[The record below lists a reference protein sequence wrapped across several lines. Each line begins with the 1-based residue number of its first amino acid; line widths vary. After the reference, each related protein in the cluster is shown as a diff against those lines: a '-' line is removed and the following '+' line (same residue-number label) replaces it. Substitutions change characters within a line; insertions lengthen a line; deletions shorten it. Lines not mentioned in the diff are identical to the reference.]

1 MAGFTVPNASEYG
14 TTIQSLDQAEPDSLD
29 FQILGNHNYGVLS
42 GADITVYSVDNG
54 SAALTA
60 SYVYVNN
67 HYGYVSASTVVF
79 DAPDADA
86 RFDIV
91 VAVRV
96 DATTFTYG
104 VVKGTPDATN
114 PIFPTIS
121 SDKLPLYAI
130 YRKSGVTLNTLSVV
144 DKRMFLNMAHRT
156 GTAVPTEAADQG
168 DLYIR
173 TGTSPATEQSSLYV
187 YADSAWQN
195 LAKYE
200 GVREEPL
207 HPFLFAGI

>member
-114 PIFPTIS
+114 PIFPTVS

-144 DKRMFLNMAHRT
+144 DKRMFLNTAHRT
-156 GTAVPTEAADQG
+156 GTAIPTEAADQG

-187 YADSAWQN
+187 YVDSAWQN

>member
-173 TGTSPATEQSSLYV
+173 TGTSPAEQSSLYV
-187 YADSAWQN
+187 YVDSAWQN

>member
-121 SDKLPLYAI
+121 ADKLPLYAI

-187 YADSAWQN
+187 YVDSAWQN

>member
-29 FQILGNHNYGVLS
+29 FQILGNGNYGVID

-54 SAALTA
+54 SAVLTA
-60 SYVYVNN
+60 SNVYINN
-67 HYGYVSASTVVF
+67 SYGYVSSSTVTF
-79 DAPDADA
+79 EAPETDA

-91 VAVRV
+91 VAIRV
-96 DATTFTYG
+96 NATTYTYG
-104 VVKGTPDATN
+104 VVKGTASATN
-114 PIFPTIS
+114 PIFPTIT

-130 YRKSGVTLNTLSVV
+130 YRKSGTTLNTLSVV
-144 DKRMFLNMAHRT
+144 DKRKFVETVIRSGSAAPS
-156 GTAVPTEAADQG
+156 GTATPG
-168 DLYIR
+168 DLYAK
-173 TGTSPATEQSSLYV
+173 TGTPVTEQSSLYV
-187 YADSAWQN
+187 YSTETGWQN

-207 HPFLFAGI
+207 HPFLFVGI

>member
-14 TTIQSLDQAEPDSLD
+14 VTIQSLDQAEPDSLD

-42 GADITVYSVDNG
+42 GADITVYSAGNG

-67 HYGYVSASTVVF
+67 HYGYVSASTVIF
-79 DAPDADA
+79 DAPDTDA
-86 RFDIV
+86 RFDLLV
-91 VAVRV
+91 VTRV
-96 DATTFTYG
+96 DASTYQYG
-104 VVKGTPDATN
+104 VVKGTPSATN
-114 PIFPTIS
+114 PIFPTPLS
-121 SDKLPLYAI
+121 NQLPLYAI
-130 YRKSGVTLNTLSVV
+130 YRKSGVSFNALSVV

-156 GTAVPTEAADQG
+156 GTAIPSEAADQG

-173 TGTSPATEQSSLYV
+173 TGTVPATEQSSLYV
-187 YADSAWQN
+187 YVDSAWQN

-200 GVREEPL
+200 GAREEAL

>member
-42 GADITVYSVDNG
+42 GADITVYSIDNG

-60 SYVYVNN
+60 SHVYVNN

-79 DAPDADA
+79 DAPDSDA

-96 DATTFTYG
+96 DATTFNYG

-114 PIFPTIS
+114 PIFPTVS

-144 DKRMFLNMAHRT
+144 DKRMFLNTSHRT
-156 GTAVPTEAADQG
+156 GTAIPTEAADQG

-187 YADSAWQN
+187 YVDSAWQN

>member
-29 FQILGNHNYGVLS
+29 FKILGNHNYGVLS
-42 GADITVYSVDNG
+42 GADITVYSADNG

-67 HYGYVSASTVVF
+67 YYGYVSASTVVF
-79 DAPDADA
+79 DAPEADA
-86 RFDIV
+86 RFDILV
-91 VAVRV
+91 VTRI
-96 DATTFTYG
+96 DSTTFQYG
-104 VVKGTPDATN
+104 VVKGTTSSTN
-114 PIFPTIS
+114 PIFPTL
-121 SDKLPLYAI
+121 SDSQLPLYAI

-156 GTAVPTEAADQG
+156 GTAIPSEAADQG

-173 TGTSPATEQSSLYV
+173 TGTAPATEQSSLYV
-187 YADSAWQN
+187 YVDSAWQN

-200 GVREEPL
+200 GVREDPL
-207 HPFLFAGI
+207 HPFLFVGI

>member
-114 PIFPTIS
+114 PIFPTVS

-156 GTAVPTEAADQG
+156 GTAIPTEAADQG

-173 TGTSPATEQSSLYV
+173 TGTSPATEQSSLYAYV
-187 YADSAWQN
+187 DSAWQN

>member
-29 FQILGNHNYGVLS
+29 FTILGNGNYGVLS
-42 GADITVYSVDNG
+42 GANITVYSIDNG

-60 SYVYVNN
+60 SDVFINSF
-67 HYGYVSASTVVF
+67 YGHVSASTVTF
-79 DAPDADA
+79 DAADADA

-91 VAVRV
+91 VAIRV
-96 DATTFTYG
+96 DATTYTYG
-104 VVKGTPDATN
+104 VVKGTPSATN
-114 PIFPTIS
+114 PLFPTIS

-130 YRKSGVTLNTLSVV
+130 YRKSGVTLTDLCVV
-144 DKRMFLNMAHRT
+144 DKRKFVENYIRSGSTEPAMSAEPGDIYFKT
-156 GTAVPTEAADQG
+156 GT
-168 DLYIR
+168 
-173 TGTSPATEQSSLYV
+173 PATEQSSFYV
-187 YADSAWQN
+187 YSDETGWQN

-200 GVREEPL
+200 GVREDPL

>member
-1 MAGFTVPNASEYG
+1 V
-14 TTIQSLDQAEPDSLD
+14 
-29 FQILGNHNYGVLS
+29 
-42 GADITVYSVDNG
+42 
-54 SAALTA
+54 
-60 SYVYVNN
+60 
-67 HYGYVSASTVVF
+67 
-79 DAPDADA
+79 
-86 RFDIV
+86 
-91 VAVRV
+91 
-96 DATTFTYG
+96 
-104 VVKGTPDATN
+104 
-114 PIFPTIS
+114 S

-144 DKRMFLNMAHRT
+144 DKRMFLNTAHRT
-156 GTAVPTEAADQG
+156 GAAIPTEAADEG

-187 YADSAWQN
+187 YVDSAWQN

>member
-187 YADSAWQN
+187 YVDSAWQN

-207 HPFLFAGI
+207 HPFLFAGV